1 LEKESSSVIGARS
14 EKNHKKSFL
23 GTRHELLVR
32 QNADFLPPQENQED
46 RRKLK
51 TVHFQTDLPFVQ
63 SCENNDQLRLDFET
77 GGAGRVR
84 AGPQPVQPTVQV
96 KCRQYIAVVAVEP
109 G

>member
-1 LEKESSSVIGARS
+1 
-14 EKNHKKSFL
+14 
-23 GTRHELLVR
+23 
-32 QNADFLPPQENQED
+32 
-46 RRKLK
+46 
-51 TVHFQTDLPFVQ
+51 
-63 SCENNDQLRLDFET
+63 LRLDFET